1 MDNNVG
7 FFVQRAFFMRVIEHI
22 KQRILYKSHRKL
34 IREIVSTG
42 KLDTRIHIVDFTL
55 QQVERDVLLGNYR
68 QALHLLSVLALF
80 EKKKL

>member
-1 MDNNVG
+1 MDNNAG
-7 FFVQRAFFMRVIEHI
+7 LFIQRAFFMRVIERM

-42 KLDTRIHIVDFTL
+42 KLDIRLRIVDYML
-55 QQVERDVLLGNYR
+55 QHIERDVLLGHYR
-68 QALHLLSVLALF
+68 QALHLLSMLALF